1 MVKKKSMRDVMIRKG
16 RQNKEKGKENGKIR
30 KMNNR
35 SQEANSNFALPSL
48 SERKLVQ
55 TNNGILNNLNEY

>member
-1 MVKKKSMRDVMIRKG
+1 MRDVITMRKG
-16 RQNKEKGKENGKIR
+16 KQNKEKGKENGKIR

-35 SQEANSNFALPSL
+35 SQVVANSNFALPSS

-55 TNNGILNNLNEY
+55 TNNGTLNNLNEY